1 MVSSDEASPTEVSAV
16 SHGANTALSAFELQ
30 QAKIQEERNR
40 KLKGLQDQFE
50 ADRKAEEEARIKA
63 EKEKAQREKF
73 MAVDALLKSIVM
85 HKELELA
92 RAKAAEEEKRKAEE
106 ARIKAEQEAKRK
118 AEEAKRKA
126 EEEKRKAEEARIKAE
141 QEAKRK
147 AELEAKRKQ
156 LEEELQSTTSQLAQ
170 TEKQLDEAKETLLN
184 RKLKRSG
191 LDDDLAELKYQI
203 EEIDKE
209 IDEYSKRFSVVMVK
223 RVDYG
228 FFSTK
233 GIYFDKVLVDQ
244 TNASKE
250 TIRAWNSE
258 LRKTGRVVIKEHL
271 PEDEAKSCMEA
282 INKANGEAIIESC
295 YGDEDA
301 ATYADITRRHNGAL
315 KDLHDTEAAI
325 PKADAALKEV
335 KGNHKSLQTAFN
347 KIKKTYDNI
356 KIELDTLK

>member
-63 EKEKAQREKF
+63 EKEKAKREKF
-73 MAVDALLKSIVM
+73 MAVDALLRSIVM

-92 RAKAAEEEKRKAEE
+92 RIKAAEETKRKAEE

-118 AEEAKRKA
+118 AEEA
-126 EEEKRKAEEARIKAE
+126 KRKAEEARIKAE

-156 LEEELQSTTSQLAQ
+156 LEEELQSTMSQLAQ

-203 EEIDKE
+203 KEIDKE
-209 IDEYSKRFSVVMVK
+209 IDEYSKRFRVVMVK

-258 LRKTGRVVIKEHL
+258 LRKSGRVVIKEHL

-325 PKADAALKEV
+325 PKADAALKEA
-335 KGNHKSLQTAFN
+335 KGNHKSLQAAFN
-347 KIKKTYDNI
+347 KIKNTYDNI
-356 KIELDTLK
+356 KTELDTLK

>member
-1 MVSSDEASPTEVSAV
+1 MASNTAASAV
-16 SHGANTALSAFELQ
+16 SHHANSVLSAFELQ
-30 QAKIQEERNR
+30 QAKIQEERDQR
-40 KLKGLQDQFE
+40 IKKLKEKLE
-50 ADRKAEEEARIKA
+50 ATLKAEEEASVKADNAKRKAEEACIKVEQEATRKAEASRIKA
-63 EKEKAQREKF
+63 
-73 MAVDALLKSIVM
+73 I
-85 HKELELA
+85 
-92 RAKAAEEEKRKAEE
+92 EEVKRKAEE
-106 ARIKAEQEAKRK
+106 ARIKA
-118 AEEAKRKA
+118 AEEANRKA
-126 EEEKRKAEEARIKAE
+126 K
-141 QEAKRK
+141 
-147 AELEAKRKQ
+147 LEAKRKQ
-156 LEEELQSTTSQLAQ
+156 LDEELQSVMSQLAQ
-170 TEKQLDEAKETLLN
+170 TEKQLSEAKETILN

-295 YGDEDA
+295 YGDKDTEI
-301 ATYADITRRHNGAL
+301 YADITRRHEGAL
-315 KDLHDTEAAI
+315 KDLRDTEAAI
-325 PKADAALKEV
+325 PKAEAALKEAE
-335 KGNHKSLQTAFN
+335 KNYKSLQSAHN
-347 KIKKTYDNI
+347 KIKKTCDNI
-356 KIELDTLK
+356 KTELDTIK